1 MSKTSKQGTEQFVS
15 LVRNTCF
22 KQNDDPLEGFSLP
35 WSIIL
40 WNKFQFMYNKRFCWW
55 SELGE
60 NKIWE
65 KQFSHCTL
73 RWTHLVFSVYPH
85 LFCFVWGS
93 LQLPTCSSRDF
104 FHSAVHATHKN
115 NKKQTDN
122 RFSKYMIF
130 YIINSAQS
138 VRQS

>member
-73 RWTHLVFSVYPH
+73 RWTHLVFSQLTNPYKDEISLMIWAP
-85 LFCFVWGS
+85 LALRQEGCFLIRENNLELDKIAFNSGCILTKLCS
-93 LQLPTCSSRDF
+93 LHNL
-104 FHSAVHATHKN
+104 
-115 NKKQTDN
+115 
-122 RFSKYMIF
+122 
-130 YIINSAQS
+130 
-138 VRQS
+138 